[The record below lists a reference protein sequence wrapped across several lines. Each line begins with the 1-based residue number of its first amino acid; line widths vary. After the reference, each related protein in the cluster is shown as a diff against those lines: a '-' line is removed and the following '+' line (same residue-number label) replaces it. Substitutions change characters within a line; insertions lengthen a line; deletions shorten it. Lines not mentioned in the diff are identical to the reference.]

1 MTLSKTLR
9 QVGSFASRWRTQRI
23 NRRLDDRDHVLAEGV
38 QLLEEWDYAS
48 LPVIEA
54 VDGHNEDADA
64 ALEIVV
70 HIGGSGLGS
79 STSGAL
85 HVEAAPGQGQ
95 DAGQIQFTS
104 RLPGA
109 SQDGIQVVFTV
120 QPAANADGPIA
131 AAESIAS
138 VVDRTITVELA
149 NDSTTTAADV
159 VSLVTNSAEASALV
173 TAAAANGA
181 GAGLVVSAATVE
193 LTGGA
198 GEGLSMASLGGFDV
212 LAAGGNSR
220 ITATD
225 SANDTISIT
234 MGAQDRTAG
243 RSVVLILKP
252 ENVQCPPLLLPM
264 PAAHDHD
271 EG

>member
-1 MTLSKTLR
+1 MTLSKTLK
-9 QVGSFASRWRTQRI
+9 QVSSFASRWRTQRI

-54 VDGHNEDADA
+54 VDGHNEDDTA

-70 HIGGSGLGS
+70 HIGGSGIGS

-85 HVEAAPGQGQ
+85 HVEAAPGDNQV
-95 DAGQIQFTS
+95 AGQVQFTS

-109 SQDGIQVVFTV
+109 AQDGIQVVFTV

-131 AAESIAS
+131 AADSIS
-138 VVDRTITVELA
+138 VAERTITIVLA
-149 NDSTTTAADV
+149 NDSLTTASDV
-159 VSLVTNSAEASALV
+159 AVLVSNSAEASALV
-173 TAAAANGA
+173 TAAAANAA
-181 GAGLVVSAATVE
+181 GAGLVISAATVE

-198 GEGLSMASLGGFDV
+198 GEGLSMASIGGFDV
-212 LAAGGNSR
+212 LSADGNSR
-220 ITATD
+220 ITSTD
-225 SANDTISIT
+225 SASDTISIT
-234 MGAQDRTAG
+234 MGADDRTAG

-264 PAAHDHD
+264 PAAHAHD
-271 EG
+271 